1 MSGTKK
7 VNRFLPPDVK
17 AAETALEL
25 ASERLALAAAAA
37 WQSFLAEVGGWYAPM
52 RAAVAA
58 LAALDCLHSLAAVA
72 ANAGRAPPRRPPPRP
87 PPVADAGR
95 STERSGAHGKRWTG
109 LDRARASAL
118 PARLRAWLPQDAAC
132 AHCLPWLPIGK
143 APTAQACRP
152 TAHTLI
158 APAKEGQ
165 KPQQQSLQAQQL
177 QQQP

>member
-1 MSGTKK
+1 VRPPAQGWQKVSGTKK

-87 PPVADAGR
+87 PPSRTRGAVQSARGR
-95 STERSGAHGKRWTG
+95 TERGGRGWTG
-109 LDRARASAL
+109 RGRLRCRRGYERGCRKMP
-118 PARLRAWLPQDAAC
+118 PAR
-132 AHCLPWLPIGK
+132 IV
-143 APTAQACRP
+143 CRGCP
-152 TAHTLI
+152 LARHQQHRPADPPHTL
-158 APAKEGQ
+158 
-165 KPQQQSLQAQQL
+165 
-177 QQQP
+177 